1 MVKYIS
7 WIVLNIQLV
16 IGFLASYNLINR
28 ALIKENYFLFI
39 ILVFICSNLLLFIGK
54 FIKYFSIKAFLSIVI
69 SSFLM
74 ALIVLNINKPEIE
87 LRPIDYALLLGYLIV
102 ILKLYITTPIAVIT
116 EILLKRMYKF

>member
-16 IGFLASYNLINR
+16 IGFLASYNFINR

-54 FIKYFSIKAFLSIVI
+54 FIKYFSIKALLSIVI